1 LYAGEAAVGLLIGH
15 GCWLARDEFVDGFID
30 TAVGLSDGMP
40 MAWIDW
46 EAAVDALQAGGLA
59 CSDSEAAVLRLAAS
73 LAEGRPVDLGDLLT
87 GLDGRNVG
95 LVATAVLHA
104 GGHRAGV
111 VSLGQGVG
119 R

>member
-1 LYAGEAAVGLLIGH
+1 
-15 GCWLARDEFVDGFID
+15 
-30 TAVGLSDGMP
+30 VGLSDGTP

-46 EAAVDALQAGGLA
+46 EAAVGALQAGGLA
-59 CSDSEAAVLRLAAS
+59 CSGSEAAVLRLAAS
-73 LAEGRPVDLGDLLT
+73 LAEGCPVDLRAGVC
-87 GLDGRNVG
+87 GLDGRNLV

-111 VSLGQGVG
+111 VSLGQGVA